1 MNCLKRKIEEKEKK
15 TETESAFYEPP
26 LKIQKIKKH
35 KCNQCDYVTDRSYS
49 LKLHKLTHEKKKLFQ
64 CDYTNCKYESNS
76 KYYLKIHQY
85 NHTGETPYVCS
96 YLNCNTKF
104 KRKGDLK
111 RHEMSHL
118 LDKPFKCHF
127 SGCAFQCTTNHHL
140 NIHKR
145 RHTNDKPYM
154 CEFKNCDYRC
164 ADFSSLKV
172 HKMTHVGDKPF
183 KCNIEGCAFKCVTNY
198 ILKEH
203 QKRHS
208 GEKCYLCDECKK
220 CFITKSDL
228 FQHKKT
234 HTGEKP
240 YPCDVCN
247 IKFARQGDLK
257 QHKMIHTGEKPHA
270 CLFQFCGYKCRR
282 IRDLK
287 EHQKARHSERGH
299 QRQKKEEEKIDKF
312 LTSQNILFDRELQV
326 DFKCA
331 FGSDRAQTCAKI
343 DFVVQNTSKQTL
355 FLIEV
360 DEDEHITYDQSCET
374 RRMMDCYTSLLMSH
388 LDIKHMV
395 WIRYN
400 PNRFKIDEEKQKVD
414 TKDRQAKLL
423 ETIQTYEPTKAM
435 EILYLYYSSRWSE
448 TKNDYVPVI
457 FDDPDYNCE
466 LKPLCQII
474 E

>member
-1 MNCLKRKIEEKEKK
+1 MNYLKRKIDEIINEENEINNPELKEHLLTKRAKK
-15 TETESAFYEPP
+15 IYFCDQCKYTTAYSGNLP
-26 LKIQKIKKH
+26 KH
-35 KCNQCDYVTDRSYS
+35 KRIHSGEKSHICKYKDCT
-49 LKLHKLTHEKKKLFQ
+49 LKFISGSGLKRHQLTHTHEKIHK
-64 CDYTNCKYESNS
+64 CDFDKCDKHFGTAS
-76 KYYLKIHQY
+76 
-85 NHTGETPYVCS
+85 
-96 YLNCNTKF
+96 
-104 KRKGDLK
+104 DLK
-111 RHEMSHL
+111 
-118 LDKPFKCHF
+118 K
-127 SGCAFQCTTNHHL
+127 
-140 NIHKR
+140 
-145 RHTNDKPYM
+145 
-154 CEFKNCDYRC
+154 
-164 ADFSSLKV
+164 
-172 HKMTHVGDKPF
+172 HKMTHTGEKPF
-183 KCNIEGCAFKCVTNY
+183 KCNFNGCTFNCIISSN
-198 ILKEH
+198 LKTH
-203 QKRHS
+203 QR
-208 GEKCYLCDECKK
+208 
-220 CFITKSDL
+220 
-228 FQHKKT
+228 T

-240 YPCDVCN
+240 YLCDICDA
-247 IKFARQGDLK
+247 KFSVNASLK

-270 CLFQFCGYKCRR
+270 CLFAFCGYKSRR
-282 IRDLK
+282 IQDLK
-287 EHQKARHSERGH
+287 KHQKVRHSERGH

-326 DFKCA
+326 DFKCV

-343 DFVVQNTSKQTL
+343 DFVIQDAFKQTL

-388 LDIKHMV
+388 LGIKHMV

-423 ETIQTYEPTKAM
+423 EIIQTYQPTKAM
-435 EILYLYYSSRWSE
+435 EILYLYYSIRWSE